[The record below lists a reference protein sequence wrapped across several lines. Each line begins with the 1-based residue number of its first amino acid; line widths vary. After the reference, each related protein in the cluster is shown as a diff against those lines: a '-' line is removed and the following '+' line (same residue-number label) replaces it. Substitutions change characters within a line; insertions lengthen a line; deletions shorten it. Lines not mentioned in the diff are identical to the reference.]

1 MHIEE
6 NRMRADMP
14 TNIRLTNAEQEAL
27 RRKAV
32 EINKELVKR
41 GMQPMKDSELVHA
54 FLEKVISSLEVSP
67 SGAITHRVD

>member
-1 MHIEE
+1 
-6 NRMRADMP
+6 MRADMP

-41 GMQPMKDSELVHA
+41 GMQPLKDSELVHT
-54 FLEKVISSLEVSP
+54 FLEKAISSLTVSA
-67 SGAITHRVD
+67 SGAITQRID